1 MSREKRQILTAAVL
15 ALMIVLI
22 LSVVLSMQLQLES
35 TTVAEPRSLFGL
47 LDIAASNGPVAITA
61 EKREEEYKSRLP
73 LTSDI
78 VGNFESKV
86 LRFLSS
92 GSFTELDF
100 AFGNKLPRSGRRGRA
115 GLKLYE
121 LDSQYPFRYSDYTI
135 ILQIIRQK

>member
-61 EKREEEYKSRLP
+61 EKR
-73 LTSDI
+73 D
-78 VGNFESKV
+78 
-86 LRFLSS
+86 
-92 GSFTELDF
+92 
-100 AFGNKLPRSGRRGRA
+100 
-115 GLKLYE
+115 
-121 LDSQYPFRYSDYTI
+121 
-135 ILQIIRQK
+135 QKTAI